1 MGSYYLA
8 VPKQKGRNMNW
19 TDAAVLIIIV
29 AFMIIGLKNGFL
41 YSVFRL
47 LSYVLSVIFAIKF
60 YPVLS
65 SMLQQTV
72 IYTNIK
78 TAVINGIVK
87 QQADNVSAI
96 KERTTQTIVD
106 GLKLPGFLKD
116 SILEKVTN
124 KDIFGVQK
132 ILDAVGSEIAMLVI
146 NILSVILIYVIIRF
160 APVFARV
167 IIKTI
172 ARLPVFKQLDKTGGL
187 VLGAIEGILVVYIL
201 CAVLILFSAFPKF
214 ASTIDSIQG
223 SQFASYFYQNNFI
236 VSWMSPEELNS

>member
-1 MGSYYLA
+1 
-8 VPKQKGRNMNW
+8 MNW
-19 TDAAVLIIIV
+19 TDLAVLIIIV
-29 AFMIIGLKNGFL
+29 VFTIIGVKNGFL

-47 LSYVLSVIFAIKF
+47 FSYILSVIFAIKF

-65 SMLQQTV
+65 SMLQKTV
-72 IYTNIK
+72 IFTNIK
-78 TAVINGIVK
+78 SVVVEGIIK
-87 QQADNVSAI
+87 QQADNVSVI
-96 KERTTQTIVD
+96 KDRTAQTIVD

-116 SILEKVTN
+116 SILDNITK

-160 APVFARV
+160 ALIFAR
-167 IIKTI
+167 IFIKAI
-172 ARLPVFKQLDKTGGL
+172 AKLPVFKQLDKTGGL

-214 ASTIDSIQG
+214 SSTIESIEG

-236 VSWMSPEELNS
+236 VSWISPEEEQLKS